1 MQEISYRSC
10 RKYITESE
18 ICRKCLTEVVNCRKQ
33 LTESEKKHLF
43 KNEKIK
49 KTLPKMHTENFFFL
63 KKNVVQKV
71 QDMTSTVIPTGKRK
85 QKV

>member
-18 ICRKCLTEVVNCRKQ
+18 ICMKCLTEVVNCRKQ
-33 LTESEKKHLF
+33 LTESEKKNLF

-49 KTLPKMHTENFFFL
+49 NFTKNAHRKLIFF
-63 KKNVVQKV
+63 KEKCSIESIGYDINCDPYWQA
-71 QDMTSTVIPTGKRK
+71 
-85 QKV
+85 

>member
-10 RKYITESE
+10 RKYIIESE

-33 LTESEKKHLF
+33 LTESEKKNLF

-49 KTLPKMHTENFFFL
+49 NFTKNAHRKLIFL